1 MTFVGVFVVVAA
13 RDRRVGAAR
22 DDDPEANDVG
32 VESRESRSGRVT
44 GRAGRRESELNEGKE
59 C

>member
-22 DDDPEANDVG
+22 DDDLRRMMRVL
-32 VESRESRSGRVT
+32 SRASRDLG
-44 GRAGRRESELNEGKE
+44 G
-59 C
+59 

>member
-22 DDDPEANDVG
+22 DDDPDPDGG